1 MAWAWPLPKQGFTRS
16 VALSMTVVVFLS
28 SHKLGWG
35 ALALAALVC
44 ALHPRAERAA
54 NETWQE
60 GARAR
65 PAAMAYSAGRVIATT
80 ESGPQVST
88 DDGKSFEVIA
98 NAPMMT
104 LVSAGSGS
112 EMVGLDTASFAWR
125 SSDSGATWSRL
136 GGLGEVQAIA
146 SFDAGSRTQSTHRR
160 CSSFNNGRRGVV
172 RSVSLARWFGQA
184 ASSPEMRCGW
194 HAEFRLVR

>member
-1 MAWAWPLPKQGFTRS
+1 
-16 VALSMTVVVFLS
+16 V
-28 SHKLGWG
+28 
-35 ALALAALVC
+35 
-44 ALHPRAERAA
+44 
-54 NETWQE
+54 
-60 GARAR
+60 R

-146 SFDAGSRTQSTHRR
+146 SFDAGVAYAINAQTLFIIQ
-160 CSSFNNGRRGVV
+160 
-172 RSVSLARWFGQA
+172 
-184 ASSPEMRCGW
+184 
-194 HAEFRLVR
+194 